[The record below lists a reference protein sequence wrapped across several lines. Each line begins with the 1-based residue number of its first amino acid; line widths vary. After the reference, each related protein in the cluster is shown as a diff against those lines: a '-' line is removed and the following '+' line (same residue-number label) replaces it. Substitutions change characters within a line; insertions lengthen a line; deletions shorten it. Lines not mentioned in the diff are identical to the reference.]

1 MRFRAVKGMND
12 ILPDEMQRWHRLER
26 AFRRTV
32 ELYGYQEVRTP
43 LVEPTNLFV
52 RSMGETTDV
61 VSKEMYRFEHH
72 GDALTLRPEGTAGA
86 VRAYVEHS
94 THAREPVTRWYYIGP
109 MFRAETPQRGR
120 YRQFY
125 QAGCELFGDSGPM
138 TDAEMIEM
146 LCDLLRQLGIG
157 ELLVRVNSMGG
168 PETRDRYGKVL
179 ADYFRPQAAALS
191 EHARQRLE
199 QNPFRILD
207 SKDPRDVEASR
218 GAPSLLDHLAAD
230 DREHWLGLCAAL
242 DALGT
247 RYQPDPLLVRGF
259 DYYTRT
265 LFEICSTAGAI
276 GSQNA
281 LVGGG
286 RYDTLVE
293 QLGGPAIPAIGF
305 ALGLERLLLAMP
317 QVAEATAPLCF
328 VAPVGPDARR
338 AGLLLAR
345 ELRGHGVRT
354 EVDARGR
361 SMKAMLRRADAMG
374 ARVCILIGDA
384 ELGRG
389 VVAVKDL
396 QRHTQQDVAAEQAAG
411 FAAELL
417 ERSLDS
423 SAAAQGGP
431 S

>member
-43 LVEPTNLFV
+43 FVEPTDLFV
-52 RSMGETTDV
+52 RSMGETTEV
-61 VSKEMYRFEHH
+61 VSKEMYSFEHH
-72 GDALTLRPEGTAGA
+72 GDALSLRPEGTAGA

-125 QAGCELFGDSGPM
+125 QAGCELFGDSGPT

-146 LCDLLRQLGIG
+146 LCDFLQQLGIG

-168 PETRDRYGKVL
+168 PETRDRYRKAL
-179 ADYFRPQAAALS
+179 TDYFRPQAAALS

-199 QNPFRILD
+199 QNPLRILD

-218 GAPSLLDHLAAD
+218 GAPCLLDHLADD

-247 RYQPDPLLVRGF
+247 PYQLDPLLVRGF

-293 QLGGPAIPAIGF
+293 QLGGPVTPAIGF

-317 QVAEATAPLCF
+317 EAAEAPAPLCF
-328 VAPVGPDARR
+328 VAPVGPA
-338 AGLLLAR
+338 AMLSGLLLAR
-345 ELRGHGVRT
+345 ELRQYGVRT
-354 EVDARGR
+354 EIDTRGR

-374 ARVCILIGDA
+374 ARACMLLGDA

-396 QRHTQQDVAAEQAAG
+396 ERHTQQDVTADQAARFVVELFEG
-411 FAAELL
+411 SVDAPAAVE
-417 ERSLDS
+417 
-423 SAAAQGGP
+423 GGP